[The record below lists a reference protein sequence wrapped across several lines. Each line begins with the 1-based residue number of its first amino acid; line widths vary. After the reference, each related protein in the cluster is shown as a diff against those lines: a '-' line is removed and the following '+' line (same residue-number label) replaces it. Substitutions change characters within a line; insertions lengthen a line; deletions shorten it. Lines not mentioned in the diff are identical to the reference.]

1 VGTVGRVGG
10 VGRTLLTIAAV
21 FVTSTLLHAQKAP
34 LRVIVSNGVKTFVE
48 ALEPAYEKSSGRTMA
63 VTYGTSSVLVK
74 DIAGGAPFDVVI
86 ATQEAIAELDKTGKL
101 AAGTPTA
108 IGRARVG
115 LGVPHG
121 SPKPTATTAAQVK
134 QALLAAK
141 GIAYAGN
148 GASRPTIEAMFT
160 KLGIA
165 DAVKGKSFLDVG
177 SDGSIAR
184 VRKGDA
190 DLLITLVSEIM
201 PAPGI
206 DLVGPLPA
214 EFGGDVRFAGAV
226 GAAASDA
233 TAARAFLAALVS
245 RESTATLH
253 QKGLER

>member
-1 VGTVGRVGG
+1 VKRLV
-10 VGRTLLTIAAV
+10 TLVAILSLTAPLV
-21 FVTSTLLHAQKAP
+21 HAQKAP

-48 ALEPAYEKSSGRTMA
+48 ALAPAYEKSSGRKVT

-86 ATQEAIAELDKTGKL
+86 ATQEAIADLGKTGKL

-121 SPKPTATTAAQVK
+121 SRKPAATTAAQVK
-134 QALLAAK
+134 QALLSAK
-141 GIAYAGN
+141 GIAYAVN
-148 GASRPTIEAMFT
+148 GASRPTIEAMFAT
-160 KLGIA
+160 LGIT
-165 DAVKGKSFLDVG
+165 DAVKAKSFLDVG

-184 VRKGDA
+184 VNKGDA

-214 EFGGDVRFAGAV
+214 EFGGDVKFAGAV
-226 GAAASDA
+226 GAAAADA
-233 TAARAFLAALVS
+233 AAGRAFLASLVS
-245 RESTATLH
+245 RETTATLQ

>member
-1 VGTVGRVGG
+1 MSREGREGG
-10 VGRTLLTIAAV
+10 VGRTLLAFAAV
-21 FVTSTLLHAQKAP
+21 VLTAAFVHAQKAP

-48 ALEPAYEKSSGRTMA
+48 ALGPAYEKSSGRTIT

-86 ATQEAIAELDKTGKL
+86 ATQEAMAELGKAGKL
-101 AAGTPTA
+101 AAGTQTA

-121 SPKPTATTAAQVK
+121 SRKPAATTAAQVK
-134 QALLAAK
+134 QALLSAK

-148 GASRPTIEAMFT
+148 GASRPTIEAMFAT
-160 KLGIA
+160 LGIA
-165 DAVKGKSFLDVG
+165 DAVKPKSFLDVG

-184 VRKGDA
+184 VNKGDA

-226 GAAASDA
+226 GAAATDA
-233 TAARAFLAALVS
+233 AAGRAFLEALVS

>member
-1 VGTVGRVGG
+1 MR
-10 VGRTLLTIAAV
+10 RLITLVAVVSLT
-21 FVTSTLLHAQKAP
+21 TLLHAQKAP

-48 ALEPAYEKSSGRTMA
+48 ALAPAYEKSSGRKVA

-86 ATQEAIAELDKTGKL
+86 ATQDALAELGKAGKL
-101 AAGTPTA
+101 AAGTPAA

-121 SPKPTATTAAQVK
+121 SRKPGAATAAEVK

-148 GASRPTIEAMFT
+148 GASRPTIEAMFAR
-160 KLGIA
+160 LGIA
-165 DAVKGKSFLDVG
+165 DAVKAKSFLDVG

-184 VRKGDA
+184 VNNGDA

-226 GAAASDA
+226 GAAAADA
-233 TAARAFLAALVS
+233 AASRAFLASLVS
-245 RESTATLH
+245 AEATPTLR